1 MGGSGW
7 RGYSFIVQ
15 VLNINKRRKWGK
27 KKKKKRKKNQFGD
40 GTICSLEAPDPLRS
54 TISFNC
60 VWFFVPGGIS
70 EPPSVGQP
78 IILPKWF

>member
-1 MGGSGW
+1 MERVQFYCTGAKHQQKKKMG
-7 RGYSFIVQ
+7 
-15 VLNINKRRKWGK
+15 KDK